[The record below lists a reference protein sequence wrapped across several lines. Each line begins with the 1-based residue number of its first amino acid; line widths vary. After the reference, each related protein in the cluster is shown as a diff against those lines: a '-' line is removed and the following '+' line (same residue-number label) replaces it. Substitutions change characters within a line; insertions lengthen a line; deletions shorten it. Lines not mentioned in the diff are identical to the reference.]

1 MECAQDI
8 GVFRQRNS
16 EVRVGLGKDGCARL
30 EQTCWRQARGEEG
43 DCSDPTGAEGL
54 LGPETVTPE

>member
-1 MECAQDI
+1 M
-8 GVFRQRNS
+8 FKQRNS
-16 EVRVGLGKDGCARL
+16 EFRVGLRNDGCARL
-30 EQTCWRQARGEEG
+30 EQTCWRQAREEEG